1 MVREQATAAY
11 DAKNVAERAYVVKR
25 TSLPGNE
32 DYAEL
37 LEKTPVCHKS

>member
-25 TSLPGNE
+25 TSLPDIG
-32 DYAEL
+32 DHAEL
-37 LEKTPVCHKS
+37 LE